1 MMQQSQSP
9 DTPMKVFIGIDVCKD
24 ALEVAFRAADTGAL
38 LAQRSYANTA
48 TGHEALIQAACRYP
62 EAHFVMEATGN
73 YHLRLADALVK
84 AGLPQTILNPL
95 VIKRYAEMKLRRLKT
110 DKSDAALIAA
120 YACEQQPETQR
131 LPSPVQQQ
139 LKQIATLAA
148 QLVKQRTALKNIA
161 HANRLLPEGARLCT
175 AVVGQQIRAIDRA
188 LARLEAEQDR
198 LTAQEFAHVRRL
210 AESVKGIG
218 AKTAIA
224 LIAYLG
230 DLSGFETHKQVSAYM
245 GLNPVPDQSGQ
256 HEAPMQISKQGNA
269 RLRTLF
275 YLCAQSAA
283 RHNRTCR
290 ALYERLL
297 AAGKRKKV
305 ALIAVA
311 NKLVKQVFVV
321 IKTQQLFDNHYGE
334 KPSLAA

>member
-1 MMQQSQSP
+1 MTQQRHTTDAPQ
-9 DTPMKVFIGIDVCKD
+9 KVFIGLDVSKD
-24 ALEVAFRAADTGAL
+24 TLEVALRAADSGAIL
-38 LAQRSYANTA
+38 GQATYANTA
-48 TGHEALIQAACRYP
+48 RGHQALIRAARPYP
-62 EAHFVMEATGN
+62 EVQLVMEATGT

-84 AGLPQTILNPL
+84 AGLQQTILNPL
-95 VIKRYAEMKLRRLKT
+95 VIKRYSEMKLRRIKT

-120 YACEQQPETQR
+120 YACEQQPEAQR
-131 LPSPVQQQ
+131 PPSPVQQQ

-161 HANRLLPEGARLCT
+161 HASRQLPDGARVCT
-175 AVVGQQIRAIDRA
+175 AVVGRQIRAIDRE

-218 AKTAIA
+218 PKTAIA

-230 DLSGFETHKQVSAYM
+230 DLSGFETHKQVSAYL
-245 GLNPVPDQSGQ
+245 GLNPVPDQSGTR
-256 HEAPMQISKQGNA
+256 EGPRQISKQGNA

-283 RHNRTCR
+283 RHNTTCR

-305 ALIAVA
+305 ALVAVA
-311 NKLVKQVFVV
+311 NKLVKQV
-321 IKTQQLFDNHYGE
+321 
-334 KPSLAA
+334 